1 MGGKA
6 FDGRV
11 WTAVHAKRRS
21 GLRNRTDEGAIDPVP
36 GRTGCYG
43 AHLVEKPQVQ
53 RLYGTAVP
61 LVVVDSF
68 VCCCV
73 TVIDFP
79 GGLVVK

>member
-1 MGGKA
+1 M
-6 FDGRV
+6 
-11 WTAVHAKRRS
+11 HAKRCS
-21 GLRNRTDEGAIDPVP
+21 GLRNTTDEGAIDPVP

-61 LVVVDSF
+61 LVVVDSS
-68 VCCCV
+68 VCRCF

-79 GGLVVK
+79 GGSVVK

>member
-1 MGGKA
+1 M
-6 FDGRV
+6 
-11 WTAVHAKRRS
+11 HAKRRS
-21 GLRNRTDEGAIDPVP
+21 GLRNTTDEGAIDPVP

-79 GGLVVK
+79 GGSVVEWKWEG

>member
-1 MGGKA
+1 M
-6 FDGRV
+6 R
-11 WTAVHAKRRS
+11 AKRRS
-21 GLRNRTDEGAIDPVP
+21 GLRNTTDEGAIDPVP

-61 LVVVDSF
+61 FVVVDSF

-79 GGLVVK
+79 GESVVQ